1 MGFMRERHLIA
12 FLTTVQ
18 FVHMVDF
25 VLMMPLGPIFMR
37 SFAINTHEFALMLS
51 AYTFTA
57 AASGIAAG
65 FFIDRYDRRRVLLP
79 LLAGL
84 SLATLGCAWA
94 PSYPWMVLMRAL
106 AGGFGGILGA
116 MCIAVIPDVIPP
128 ERRGR
133 AIGVVMASFSLAS
146 IIGIPIG
153 MNLATTFSW
162 HVPFLAIGLAGLL
175 VFAWGLFAFPSL
187 IGHITRTRSSP
198 GETVRAIFGVGLHWR
213 AFGLTVFLAGAG
225 FSVISFISP
234 YLVGNIGFRD
244 DQLQFVYLTGGIAS
258 VVTTPLIGR
267 LVDRLQPI
275 RVFTALALLSIA
287 PILTLTHLPAVGVPM
302 ALLVTVT
309 FIVFVSGRFVPST
322 TLITN
327 AIAPHLRGSFMSFN
341 SAVMSGA
348 TGAAALIAGFLV
360 TKTADGSI
368 QNYPRAGW
376 LATFCTIMAI
386 LLAWSIAP
394 VRKPAP

>member
-1 MGFMRERHLIA
+1 MRERHLIA

-37 SFAINTHEFALMLS
+37 SFAIDTHEFALMLS
-51 AYTFTA
+51 AYTFA
-57 AASGIAAG
+57 AAGSGIAAG

-106 AGGFGGILGA
+106 AGGFGGVLGA
-116 MCIAVIPDVIPP
+116 MCIAVIPDVIPT

-162 HVPFLAIGLAGLL
+162 HMPFLAIGIAGLL
-175 VFAWGLFAFPSL
+175 VFGWGLFAFPSL
-187 IGHITRTRSSP
+187 TGHIARTRSSP
-198 GETVRAIFGVGLHWR
+198 NETIRAIFSVGLHWR

-275 RVFTALALLSIA
+275 RVFTVLALLSIA
-287 PILTLTHLPAVGVPM
+287 PILMLTHLPPVGVPL
-302 ALLVTVT
+302 ALVVTVT

-348 TGAAALIAGFLV
+348 TGSAALVAGFLV
-360 TKTADGSI
+360 TKAADGSI
-368 QNYPRAGW
+368 QHYPRAGW
-376 LATFCTIMAI
+376 LATVSTIMAI

-394 VRKPAP
+394 ARKPLP